1 MEMTYAFSTEA
12 ARAEY
17 AAGLT
22 VERTGVE
29 YAIRETE
36 EVVANTTL
44 YFLHVTRVSPTLKQL
59 LTKREEPKVY
69 DGNLIN
75 GLIDMVDQI

>member
-1 MEMTYAFSTEA
+1 MEMTYAFRTAA

-22 VERTGVE
+22 FERTGVE
-29 YAIRETE
+29 YTIRETE
-36 EVVANTTL
+36 EVVAANTTL

-59 LTKREEPKVY
+59 LTRGGENV
-69 DGNLIN
+69 
-75 GLIDMVDQI
+75 